1 MATFSEDSRVK
12 FPTIIHLMGMG
23 YKYVS
28 QKGLYSKYVN
38 APKTE
43 YDSRTNILLSYFK
56 EAFLR
61 LNPDSTEDGADKT
74 LTRIQT
80 ILNND
85 DLGKSFYEEVLL
97 NPEERII
104 DLSSPQNFA
113 RNNTFQVATEMTCG
127 DKDSDNYRPDITILP
142 LFKQVQCCS

>member
-61 LNPDSTEDGADKT
+61 LNPDSTED
-74 LTRIQT
+74 
-80 ILNND
+80 
-85 DLGKSFYEEVLL
+85 
-97 NPEERII
+97 
-104 DLSSPQNFA
+104 
-113 RNNTFQVATEMTCG
+113 
-127 DKDSDNYRPDITILP
+127 
-142 LFKQVQCCS
+142 